1 MSRRGREF
9 WVKLIREYRASGGRE
24 TQDEFVARRG
34 VKLGTFRFWL
44 YRGCREDSVTKE
56 AAPRLLPVR
65 VVAPLAT
72 AAARPSDDSAAVI
85 VALLPSG
92 VRVLLGPTLGVEFV
106 ADVLRRLG

>member
-1 MSRRGREF
+1 MSKRGREF
-9 WVKLIREYRASGGRE
+9 WLKLIREYRAKGGRE
-24 TQDEFVARRG
+24 TQVEFAARRG

-65 VVAPLAT
+65 VIGPLAS
-72 AAARPSDDSAAVI
+72 APVRPSDDGAAVI
-85 VALLPSG
+85 VALVPSG
-92 VRVLLGPTLGVEFV
+92 VRVLLDPRLGAEFV